1 MSHFKNVRDYS
12 DFTKGDLKLFKPVFY
27 SESFSDSYKAVM
39 GYRILKYCQLHDY
52 EDYVR
57 PFLQSI
63 DFDILQKDARKYLID
78 MLVSNRLYE
87 KAYDMARRY
96 GIDMLAAAQAGWFCV
111 RRQLMVRR

>member
-1 MSHFKNVRDYS
+1 MDAEKYLDRCISLSPDRPQYIVSHFNNVRDYS

-63 DFDILQKDARKYLID
+63 DFDILQRMQENIL
-78 MLVSNRLYE
+78 LTCLYQTASMKRHMIWPWSME
-87 KAYDMARRY
+87 
-96 GIDMLAAAQAGWFCV
+96 
-111 RRQLMVRR
+111 

>member
-1 MSHFKNVRDYS
+1 
-12 DFTKGDLKLFKPVFY
+12 
-27 SESFSDSYKAVM
+27 M

-63 DFDILQKDARKYLID
+63 NFDTLQKDARKYLID

-87 KAYDMARRY
+87 KAYDMPWS
-96 GIDMLAAAQAGWFCV
+96 ME
-111 RRQLMVRR
+111 